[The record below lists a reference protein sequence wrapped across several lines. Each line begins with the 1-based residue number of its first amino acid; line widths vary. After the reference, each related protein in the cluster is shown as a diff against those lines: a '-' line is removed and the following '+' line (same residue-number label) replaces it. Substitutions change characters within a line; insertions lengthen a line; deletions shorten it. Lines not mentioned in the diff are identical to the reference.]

1 MKKYIKVRLNQTTT
15 HIIIPGRTKRELAE
29 ESITLKENKP
39 CTQTQMPT
47 KTRT

>member
-39 CTQTQMPT
+39 CTQMPT